1 MLELKY
7 NESVLS
13 FTDGITATSAN
24 HLCNVA
30 KETYAEIEERHKNIR
45 FYNKKIESLSS
56 TPKVLSYGND
66 ETYLGILKEDLK
78 VLSDLKSFIAYF
90 KEVIKLKEKLYK
102 TYQGQYYVC
111 EHTEPKR
118 PTKISLDEYL
128 TSLPIKEYQR
138 YFNLETKCAV
148 YGSFVHPDGGFSKAR
163 KTLFKLLNNPTD
175 VSQSNSET
183 LITSYEATIDL
194 NNLDST
200 FFEIQK
206 EHRRCQAEFNKFK
219 SDIETKLDND
229 YQAEFVKYNQAYEEF
244 RTLVTKQRHEFELQQ
259 EAVLQQIQ
267 KLKIIIPDNLKDI
280 YTLLSSK

>member
-7 NESVLS
+7 NESILS
-13 FTDGITATSAN
+13 DTTGITATSAN

-45 FYNKKIESLSS
+45 FYNKKIESLTSS
-56 TPKVLSYGND
+56 PKILSFGVD
-66 ETYLGILKEDLK
+66 KTYLDVLKEDLK

-90 KEVIKLKEKLYK
+90 KEVIRLKEKLYK
-102 TYQGQYYVC
+102 TYQGKYYIC
-111 EHTEPKR
+111 EHPELSKPS
-118 PTKISLDEYL
+118 KISLDAYL

-175 VSQSNSET
+175 VSQGTSET
-183 LITSYEATIDL
+183 LITSYEPTIEL
-194 NNLDST
+194 NNVDDT

-219 SDIETKLDND
+219 SDIETKLDDD
-229 YQAEFVKYNQAYEEF
+229 YQAELVKYNQAYEEY
-244 RTLVTKQRHEFELQQ
+244 RTEVTKQQHKFDLQK
-259 EAVLQQIQ
+259 ETILQQIQ
-267 KLKIIIPDNLKDI
+267 KLKIIIPDNLKNI